1 MYIYIS
7 LYRCLGNNVD
17 TVDIKLVRYQG
28 SFNNM
33 HRSNMYMD
41 MYVLLYIIA
50 KVLKY
55 PRTKPRK
62 TNIYLC
68 R

>member
-1 MYIYIS
+1 MFIYIS

-17 TVDIKLVRYQG
+17 TVDIKQVMYQG
-28 SFNNM
+28 SLNNM

-50 KVLKY
+50 KIKI
-55 PRTKPRK
+55 KK
-62 TNIYLC
+62 F
-68 R
+68 

>member
-17 TVDIKLVRYQG
+17 TVDIKQVMYQG

-33 HRSNMYMD
+33 HRSNMFMD
-41 MYVLLYIIA
+41 MHVLLYIIA
-50 KVLKY
+50 KIKI
-55 PRTKPRK
+55 KK
-62 TNIYLC
+62 F
-68 R
+68 